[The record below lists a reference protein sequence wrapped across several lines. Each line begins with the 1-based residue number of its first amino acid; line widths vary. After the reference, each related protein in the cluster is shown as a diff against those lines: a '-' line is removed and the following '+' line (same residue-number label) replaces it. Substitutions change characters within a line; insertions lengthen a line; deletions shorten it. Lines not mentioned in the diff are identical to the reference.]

1 MPAERKIIIFYPVA
15 ICIAIC
21 YIGDMELFT
30 SPILIVDDDTEMRG
44 VLQKVLQLND
54 FVTIDAADGIQALK
68 LFGEKRPGAVLLD
81 MRMPVMGGMD
91 TLREMKKLDSDVPV
105 IVITAYA
112 GIPDAVEAIKLGAYD
127 FIIKPPDFDQLAII
141 IRRAMEKSDLSR
153 GFRKLDAVIDNTL
166 ESFLGNSGGMKK
178 IVAQIKQV
186 AFTDFSIIIQG
197 ETGTGKTT
205 VSRMIHNMSK
215 RSRSPFVSV
224 DVGSMPE
231 TLVESELFGHEK
243 GAFTGADQKKKGFF
257 EVAGGGTLLIDDLQ
271 NVPLHTQSKLLRAVE
286 DKKIFPIGAVTP
298 VEIDVRIIGAT
309 NVDAR
314 KAIQENKLKSD
325 LFYRLGEFTI
335 TMPPL
340 RERINDIP
348 YLGRN
353 FMLEVAAELN
363 KPMREI
369 SGDAIDQLKRYYWPG
384 NVRELKNVMRRAV
397 LIAESDVITSASLEF
412 LLGGGY
418 GSSIYSPLLQR
429 ELPTLNL
436 RELEQIAIKKAL
448 ELTDGNK
455 TEAASLLQIDYST
468 LHRKI
473 KKRTI

>member
-1 MPAERKIIIFYPVA
+1 
-15 ICIAIC
+15 
-21 YIGDMELFT
+21 MELFT
-30 SPILIVDDDTEMRG
+30 SPILIVDDDTEMRD
-44 VLQKVLQLND
+44 VLQKVLHLND

-91 TLREMKKLDSDVPV
+91 TLREIKKLDSDVPV
-105 IVITAYA
+105 IIITAHVD
-112 GIPDAVEAIKLGAYD
+112 IPDAVEAIKLGAYD

-141 IRRAMEKSDLSR
+141 IRRAMEKSELSR
-153 GFRKLDAVIDNTL
+153 RFRKLDAVIDNTL
-166 ESFLGNSGGMKK
+166 ESFLGNSSGMKK
-178 IVAQIKQV
+178 IVEQIKQV

-215 RSRSPFVSV
+215 RSRNPFVSV

-243 GAFTGADQKKKGFF
+243 GAFTGADLKKKGFF
-257 EVAGGGTLLIDDLQ
+257 EVADGGTLLIDDLQ

-397 LIAESDVITSASLEF
+397 LIAESDVITSAYLEF
-412 LLGGGY
+412 LIGGGY

-473 KKRTI
+473 KKSSI